1 MSEENVAIVRRAIE
15 AWNRDDIEALAE
27 LFAPDAIWYPLTYW
41 PDSQICHGREEI
53 ERLVRS
59 AREPLERNEA
69 AVEKLV
75 EAGDTLV
82 VAGRWGGVVRGTEDE
97 IDMRLGMT
105 LAFRG
110 GKISEWR
117 MFRTFD
123 QALEAAGLRE

>member
-1 MSEENVAIVRRAIE
+1 MSQANVEILRGAVD

-75 EAGDTLV
+75 
-82 VAGRWGGVVRGTEDE
+82 
-97 IDMRLGMT
+97 
-105 LAFRG
+105 
-110 GKISEWR
+110 
-117 MFRTFD
+117 
-123 QALEAAGLRE
+123 